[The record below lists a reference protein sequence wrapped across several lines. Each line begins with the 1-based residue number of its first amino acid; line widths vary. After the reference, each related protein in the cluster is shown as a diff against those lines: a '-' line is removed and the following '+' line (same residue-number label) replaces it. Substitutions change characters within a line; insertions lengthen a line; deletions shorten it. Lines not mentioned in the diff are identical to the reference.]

1 MQMEWKQKEIHMN
14 KEIKV
19 TEMICFKILLVFIIS
34 IACIGCTS
42 NTTSS
47 NETVESSINTK
58 DDSITVEYDN
68 NFSWNISG
76 NGSFE
81 LLILNC
87 NDSQFDERL
96 SKKYD
101 LSDNKAVTLSF
112 SIDENLN
119 LSYADN
125 ISQITDVIQSEND
138 LKKDDMDTSYT
149 QTERQQLSD
158 EESVPLLLFCKKMT
172 SIQSEFLKDYKS
184 LMADYAVVVVIK
196 KAA

>member
-47 NETVESSINTK
+47 NEIVESSITTK

-68 NFSWNISG
+68 NYTWNISG

-101 LSDNKAVTLSF
+101 LSDNKTVTLSF

-125 ISQITDVIQSEND
+125 ISKITDVIQSEND

-149 QTERQQLSD
+149 QTERQKLSD
-158 EESVPLLLFCKKMT
+158 EESVPLLLFCKNMT

-184 LMADYAVVVVIK
+184 LMADYAVVVVVK
-196 KAA
+196 KVA

>member
-47 NETVESSINTK
+47 NETVESSISTK
-58 DDSITVEYDN
+58 DGSITVEYDN
-68 NFSWNISG
+68 NYTWNISG

-87 NDSQFDERL
+87 NDSQFDGRL

-125 ISQITDVIQSEND
+125 ISKITDVIQSEND

-149 QTERQQLSD
+149 QTERQKLSD
-158 EESVPLLLFCKKMT
+158 EESVPLLLFCKNMT

-184 LMADYAVVVVIK
+184 LMADYAVVVV
-196 KAA
+196 

>member
-1 MQMEWKQKEIHMN
+1 METKVIHMN
-14 KEIKV
+14 KEIKI

-125 ISQITDVIQSEND
+125 ISKITDVIQSEND
-138 LKKDDMDTSYT
+138 LKKYDMDTSYT
-149 QTERQQLSD
+149 QTERQKLSD
-158 EESVPLLLFCKKMT
+158 EESVPLLLFCKNMT

>member
-1 MQMEWKQKEIHMN
+1 MEWKQKEIHMN

-34 IACIGCTS
+34 IACAGCAS
-42 NTTSS
+42 NKTSS

-58 DDSITVEYDN
+58 DTSITVEYDN

-81 LLILNC
+81 LLTLNC
-87 NDSQFDERL
+87 NDSQLDERL
-96 SKKYD
+96 SKIYD
-101 LSDNKAVTLSF
+101 LSDNKTVTLSF

-125 ISQITDVIQSEND
+125 ISKITDVIQSEND

-149 QTERQQLSD
+149 QTERQKLSD
-158 EESVPLLLFCKKMT
+158 EESVPLLLFCKNMT

>member
-87 NDSQFDERL
+87 NDSQLDERL

-101 LSDNKAVTLSF
+101 LSDNKTVTLSF

-125 ISQITDVIQSEND
+125 ISKITDVIQSEND
-138 LKKDDMDTSYT
+138 LKKEDMDTSYT
-149 QTERQQLSD
+149 QTERQKLSD
-158 EESVPLLLFCKKMT
+158 EESVPLLLFCKNMT
-172 SIQSEFLKDYKS
+172 SIQSDFLKDYKS
-184 LMADYAVVVVIK
+184 LMADYAVVVVVK
-196 KAA
+196 KVA

>member
-1 MQMEWKQKEIHMN
+1 METKEIHVN
-14 KEIKV
+14 KEIKI

-42 NTTSS
+42 NKTSS
-47 NETVESSINTK
+47 NKTVESSISTK
-58 DDSITVEYDN
+58 DGSITVEYND

-87 NDSQFDERL
+87 NGSQFDEQL

-101 LSDNKAVTLSF
+101 LSDNKTVTLSF

-125 ISQITDVIQSEND
+125 ISKITDVIQSEND
-138 LKKDDMDTSYT
+138 LKKYDMDTSYT
-149 QTERQQLSD
+149 QTERQKLYD
-158 EESVPLLLFCKKMT
+158 EESVPLLLFCKNMT
-172 SIQSEFLKDYKS
+172 SIQSDFLKDYKS

>member
-1 MQMEWKQKEIHMN
+1 METKVIHMN
-14 KEIKV
+14 KEIKI

-42 NTTSS
+42 NKISS
-47 NETVESSINTK
+47 NETVESSISTK
-58 DDSITVEYDN
+58 DDSIIVEYDN
-68 NFSWNISG
+68 NYTWNISG

-81 LLILNC
+81 LLILNW
-87 NDSQFDERL
+87 NGSQFDERL

-101 LSDNKAVTLSF
+101 LSDNKTVTLSF

-125 ISQITDVIQSEND
+125 ISKITDVIQSEND
-138 LKKDDMDTSYT
+138 LKKEDMDTSYT
-149 QTERQQLSD
+149 QTERQKLSD
-158 EESVPLLLFCKKMT
+158 EESVPLLLFCKNMT
-172 SIQSEFLKDYKS
+172 SIQSEFLKDYQS

-196 KAA
+196 KGA

>member
-1 MQMEWKQKEIHMN
+1 METKEIYMN

-42 NTTSS
+42 NKTSS
-47 NETVESSINTK
+47 NETVESSTNTK
-58 DDSITVEYDN
+58 DTSITVEYND

-101 LSDNKAVTLSF
+101 LSDNKVVTLSF

-125 ISQITDVIQSEND
+125 ISKITDVIQSEND

-149 QTERQQLSD
+149 QTERQKLSD
-158 EESVPLLLFCKKMT
+158 EESVPLLLFCKNMT

-184 LMADYAVVVVIK
+184 LVADYAVVIAVK
-196 KAA
+196 KVA

>member
-1 MQMEWKQKEIHMN
+1 METKEIHMN
-14 KEIKV
+14 KEIKI

-42 NTTSS
+42 NKTSS
-47 NETVESSINTK
+47 NKTVESSISTK
-58 DDSITVEYDN
+58 DGSITVEYND

-87 NDSQFDERL
+87 NGSQFDEQL

-101 LSDNKAVTLSF
+101 LSDNKPVTLSF

-125 ISQITDVIQSEND
+125 ISKITDVIQSEND

-149 QTERQQLSD
+149 QTERQKLSD
-158 EESVPLLLFCKKMT
+158 EESVPLLLFCKNMT

-196 KAA
+196 KDA

>member
-1 MQMEWKQKEIHMN
+1 METKEIRMN
-14 KEIKV
+14 KEIKI
-19 TEMICFKILLVFIIS
+19 TEMICFKILLVFIMSIS
-34 IACIGCTS
+34 CIGCTS
-42 NTTSS
+42 NITSS
-47 NETVESSINTK
+47 NETVESSSINTK
-58 DDSITVEYDN
+58 DASITVAYNE

-87 NDSQFDERL
+87 NDSQLDERL

-119 LSYADN
+119 LSYSDN
-125 ISQITDVIQSEND
+125 VSKITDVIQSEND
-138 LKKDDMDTSYT
+138 LKKEDMDTSYT
-149 QTERQQLSD
+149 QTEKQKLFD
-158 EESVPLLLFCKKMT
+158 EESVPLLLFCKNMT

-184 LMADYAVVVVIK
+184 LMADYAVVVAVK
-196 KAA
+196 KVA

>member
-1 MQMEWKQKEIHMN
+1 METKEIHMN

-87 NDSQFDERL
+87 NDSQLDERL

-125 ISQITDVIQSEND
+125 ISKITDVIQSEND
-138 LKKDDMDTSYT
+138 LKKEDMDTSYT
-149 QTERQQLSD
+149 QTERQKLSD
-158 EESVPLLLFCKKMT
+158 EESVPLLLFCKNMT
-172 SIQSEFLKDYKS
+172 SIQSDFLKDYKS
-184 LMADYAVVVVIK
+184 LMADYAVVVVVIK
-196 KAA
+196 KGA

>member
-1 MQMEWKQKEIHMN
+1 MEREKIHMN

-125 ISQITDVIQSEND
+125 ISKITDVIQSEND
-138 LKKDDMDTSYT
+138 LKKEDMDTSYT
-149 QTERQQLSD
+149 QTERQKLSD
-158 EESVPLLLFCKKMT
+158 EESVPLLLFCKNMT
-172 SIQSEFLKDYKS
+172 SIQSEFLKDYQS

>member
-1 MQMEWKQKEIHMN
+1 MEREKIHMN

-42 NTTSS
+42 NKTSS
-47 NETVESSINTK
+47 NKTVESSINTK

-87 NDSQFDERL
+87 NDSQLDERL

-101 LSDNKAVTLSF
+101 LSDNKTVTLSF

-125 ISQITDVIQSEND
+125 ISKITDVIQSEND

-149 QTERQQLSD
+149 QTERQKLSD
-158 EESVPLLLFCKKMT
+158 EESVPLLLFCKNMT

>member
-1 MQMEWKQKEIHMN
+1 METKVIHMN

-19 TEMICFKILLVFIIS
+19 TEMICFNILLVFIIS

-58 DDSITVEYDN
+58 DTSITVEYND

-101 LSDNKAVTLSF
+101 LSDNKVVTLSF
-112 SIDENLN
+112 FIDENLN

-125 ISQITDVIQSEND
+125 ISKITDVIQSEND
-138 LKKDDMDTSYT
+138 LKKEDMDTSYT
-149 QTERQQLSD
+149 QTERQKLSD
-158 EESVPLLLFCKKMT
+158 EESVPLLLFCKNMT

>member
-1 MQMEWKQKEIHMN
+1 MEWKQKEIHMN

-19 TEMICFKILLVFIIS
+19 TEMIYFKILLVFIIS

-87 NDSQFDERL
+87 NDSQLDERL

-101 LSDNKAVTLSF
+101 LSDNKTVTLSF

-125 ISQITDVIQSEND
+125 ISKITDVIQSEND
-138 LKKDDMDTSYT
+138 LKKYDMDTSYT
-149 QTERQQLSD
+149 QTERQKLSD
-158 EESVPLLLFCKKMT
+158 EESVPLLLFCKNMT
-172 SIQSEFLKDYKS
+172 SIQTEFLKDYKS

-196 KAA
+196 KGA

>member
-1 MQMEWKQKEIHMN
+1 METKEIHMN
-14 KEIKV
+14 KEIKI

-42 NTTSS
+42 NKTSS
-47 NETVESSINTK
+47 NKTVESSISTK
-58 DDSITVEYDN
+58 DGSITVEYND

-87 NDSQFDERL
+87 NGSQLDERL

-101 LSDNKAVTLSF
+101 LSDNKTVTLSF

-125 ISQITDVIQSEND
+125 ISKINDVIQSEND

-149 QTERQQLSD
+149 QTERQKLSD
-158 EESVPLLLFCKKMT
+158 EESVPLLLFCKNMT

>member
-1 MQMEWKQKEIHMN
+1 MN

-42 NTTSS
+42 NKTSS
-47 NETVESSINTK
+47 NETVESSTNTK
-58 DDSITVEYDN
+58 DTSITVEYND

-101 LSDNKAVTLSF
+101 LSDNKVVTLSF

-125 ISQITDVIQSEND
+125 ISKITDVIQSEND

-149 QTERQQLSD
+149 QTERQKLSD
-158 EESVPLLLFCKKMT
+158 EESVPLLLFCKNMT

-184 LMADYAVVVVIK
+184 LVADYAVVIAVK
-196 KAA
+196 KVA

>member
-1 MQMEWKQKEIHMN
+1 MEREKIHMN

-42 NTTSS
+42 NKTSR
-47 NETVESSINTK
+47 NKTVESSINTK

-81 LLILNC
+81 LLILNW
-87 NDSQFDERL
+87 NDSQLDERL

-101 LSDNKAVTLSF
+101 LSDNKTVTLSF

-125 ISQITDVIQSEND
+125 ISKITDVIQSEND

-149 QTERQQLSD
+149 QTERQKLSD
-158 EESVPLLLFCKKMT
+158 EESVPLLLFCKNMT

>member
-1 MQMEWKQKEIHMN
+1 MQIEWKQKEIHMN

-125 ISQITDVIQSEND
+125 ISKITDVIQSEND

-149 QTERQQLSD
+149 QTERQKLSD
-158 EESVPLLLFCKKMT
+158 EESVPLLLFCKNMT

>member
-1 MQMEWKQKEIHMN
+1 METKVIHMN
-14 KEIKV
+14 KEIKI

-87 NDSQFDERL
+87 NDSQLDERL

-101 LSDNKAVTLSF
+101 LSDNKTVTLSF

-125 ISQITDVIQSEND
+125 ISKITDVIQSEND

-149 QTERQQLSD
+149 QTERQKLSD
-158 EESVPLLLFCKKMT
+158 EESVPLLLFCKNMT

-184 LMADYAVVVVIK
+184 LVADYAVVVVVK
-196 KAA
+196 KVA